1 MKKALVMLLVLAML
15 VPMLLVMPASAEA
28 ATPDKPFYTLGWS
41 EFDEK
46 SYPYLDGL
54 YQINWSALGGS
65 VKLNNVTYGSADF
78 DAQVLKL
85 AQTLKTA
92 MDKRPAGA
100 RYIHTFGPAK
110 VYRMAPENGIFMDY
124 AVDQMVVIMDALMK
138 KYKEI
143 GGQID
148 GIVVDV
154 EFTGTSCYYL
164 FDSPSNEYQNNT
176 LVSNPDLLRDIVKD
190 KRYKTEIRPLLEE
203 WGFIFYDAGDPVK
216 QASYTELFSVT
227 KNAGSKYARSR
238 NVWNTVSRIH
248 LNQYVTKWAYDT
260 AVKYFP
266 DINVNDYQSTD
277 TATWLKMSATTDD
290 GTEMNGGNSIKA
302 GNTSTYSWYYGQ
314 PNANM
319 YDGIKTYTGYNGAYL
334 PKEPFTQ
341 LLYYVNFGR
350 YIYESTDTHKIA
362 PWITYYDYGDT
373 DASEAHL
380 ISNTPYYTEQLYH
393 LGMLDPQPFLGYCY
407 VGDGIFKD
415 GRENSTH
422 YKEIQQVMNE
432 AMAEL
437 TRVAGYSDR
446 KPLVSTMDWNS
457 QYILSGMYTGG
468 RNLWRI
474 TPNTNAITM
483 GEFLV
488 DKEVPTFYVD
498 GKTVTFPGGKIIEDS
513 TISIVGSSGY
523 WVETAKD
530 VVPVVTTE
538 AEHYEFYP
546 SFQYDFEEYASG
558 AFDYNTSKPK
568 NAWGFTWSAAGDVKG
583 QSNILNIDGNNKLA
597 IIGNSKNWVKELPT
611 NVTAGDS
618 FAEDQTWELTVTVPE
633 GLSADA
639 QIDILTYNG
648 NKQDLTDGG
657 FMIKGYKLYYATGKH
672 DADGNPIYEEMME
685 VKGGSTYGFKRIMN
699 FHHENAFYCT
709 YAVTTGS
716 GRTLKSVE
724 QIPCP
729 SFNYITQI
737 GFGVTGADKAVYV
750 DDFKVFLCGVTADFS
765 VYDKR
770 TGQDA
775 EIGALRDRSTAYRL
789 SWLNASGE
797 DHTATIKADIT
808 EGGKTTTTTLH
819 EVAIEPGKDGIITGF
834 VDLKEGQTVKVY
846 METSV
851 VTPVNPFEAPEEAG
865 PLVDATFTEGGIKEV
880 PDALKAAG
888 LDTVEKIKA
897 ALEGKLLEA
906 DSNVEAFIHYTV
918 EIKKEDIPKHGKM
931 TVIMPYPEGTDA
943 NYTFYAAQLFT
954 TDDYN
959 KELGSVEIA
968 NVANTAGGIQFT
980 VYGASPI
987 AIGWIAPE
995 EVEVDDGL
1003 IPMPPTDSRPAPT
1016 AVKVQRPTEAPE
1028 TEETEEPTE
1037 ETEYIEDTEPTEEP
1051 TEAPT
1056 ETTAP
1061 AVVEDE
1067 GEVNIWLIVV
1077 IAVVVLAGAGAA
1089 VFFLLKKKKVAAPAA
1104 EEIEDIEESAEE
1116 KTEE

>member
-1 MKKALVMLLVLAML
+1 M
-15 VPMLLVMPASAEA
+15 
-28 ATPDKPFYTLGWS
+28 
-41 EFDEK
+41 
-46 SYPYLDGL
+46 
-54 YQINWSALGGS
+54 
-65 VKLNNVTYGSADF
+65 
-78 DAQVLKL
+78 
-85 AQTLKTA
+85 
-92 MDKRPAGA
+92 
-100 RYIHTFGPAK
+100 
-110 VYRMAPENGIFMDY
+110 
-124 AVDQMVVIMDALMK
+124 
-138 KYKEI
+138 
-143 GGQID
+143 
-148 GIVVDV
+148 
-154 EFTGTSCYYL
+154 
-164 FDSPSNEYQNNT
+164 
-176 LVSNPDLLRDIVKD
+176 
-190 KRYKTEIRPLLEE
+190 
-203 WGFIFYDAGDPVK
+203 K

-266 DINVNDYQSTD
+266 NINVNDYQSAD
-277 TATWLKMSATTDD
+277 TATWLKM
-290 GTEMNGGNSIKA
+290 
-302 GNTSTYSWYYGQ
+302 
-314 PNANM
+314 
-319 YDGIKTYTGYNGAYL
+319 
-334 PKEPFTQ
+334 
-341 LLYYVNFGR
+341 
-350 YIYESTDTHKIA
+350 
-362 PWITYYDYGDT
+362 
-373 DASEAHL
+373 
-380 ISNTPYYTEQLYH
+380 
-393 LGMLDPQPFLGYCY
+393 
-407 VGDGIFKD
+407 
-415 GRENSTH
+415 
-422 YKEIQQVMNE
+422 
-432 AMAEL
+432 
-437 TRVAGYSDR
+437 TRVAGFSDR

-457 QYILSGMYTGG
+457 QYILSGMYANG
-468 RNLWRI
+468 RNIWRI

-546 SFQYDFEEYASG
+546 SFLYDFEEYASG

-672 DADGNPIYEEMME
+672 DA
-685 VKGGSTYGFKRIMN
+685 
-699 FHHENAFYCT
+699 
-709 YAVTTGS
+709 
-716 GRTLKSVE
+716 
-724 QIPCP
+724 
-729 SFNYITQI
+729 
-737 GFGVTGADKAVYV
+737 
-750 DDFKVFLCGVTADFS
+750 
-765 VYDKR
+765 
-770 TGQDA
+770 
-775 EIGALRDRSTAYRL
+775 
-789 SWLNASGE
+789 
-797 DHTATIKADIT
+797 
-808 EGGKTTTTTLH
+808 
-819 EVAIEPGKDGIITGF
+819 
-834 VDLKEGQTVKVY
+834 
-846 METSV
+846 
-851 VTPVNPFEAPEEAG
+851 
-865 PLVDATFTEGGIKEV
+865 
-880 PDALKAAG
+880 
-888 LDTVEKIKA
+888 
-897 ALEGKLLEA
+897 
-906 DSNVEAFIHYTV
+906 
-918 EIKKEDIPKHGKM
+918 
-931 TVIMPYPEGTDA
+931 

-954 TDDYN
+954 TDDYS
-959 KELGSVEIA
+959 KQIGSVEIA
-968 NVANTAGGIQFT
+968 NVANTAEGIQFE
-980 VYGASPI
+980 VYGVSPI

-1067 GEVNIWLIVV
+1067 GGVNIWLIVV

>member
-15 VPMLLVMPASAEA
+15 VPMLLVMPASAET

-54 YQINWSALGGS
+54 YQINWTAFGGN
-65 VKLNNVTYGSADF
+65 VKLNNVVYGSADF
-78 DAQVLKL
+78 DAQIDQL
-85 AQTLKTA
+85 AQTLKKA

-124 AVDQMVVIMDALMK
+124 AVEQMVVIMDALMK

-164 FDSPSNEYQNNT
+164 FDMPSNEFQDNT
-176 LVSNPDLLRDIVKD
+176 LVSNPDLLREIVKD

-248 LNQYVTKWAYDT
+248 LNQYVTEWAYDT

-266 DINVNDYQSTD
+266 DINVNDYQSAD
-277 TATWLKMSATTDD
+277 TATWLKMTATTDD

-314 PNANM
+314 PSYSSNS
-319 YDGIKTYTGYNGAYL
+319 TYTGYNAAYM
-334 PKEPFTQ
+334 PQESYTQ

-350 YIYESTDTHKIA
+350 YLYESTDTKKIA

-373 DASEAHL
+373 SNTKSSYR

-415 GRENSTH
+415 GRENSAH
-422 YKEIQQVMNE
+422 YKEIQQVMND

-446 KPLVSTMDWNS
+446 KPIQLPMEWNS
-457 QYILSGMYTGG
+457 QYILSGMYAGG
-468 RNLWRI
+468 RNIWRI
-474 TPNTNAITM
+474 TPNTNVITLGAFKTS
-483 GEFLV
+483 GE
-488 DKEVPTFYVD
+488 KEDPTFSVA
-498 GKTVTFPGGKIIEDS
+498 GKTVTFPKGTIIADNA
-513 TISIVGSSGY
+513 ISIVGSSGY
-523 WVETAKD
+523 WVETPKD
-530 VVPVVTTE
+530 VMPVVTTE
-538 AEHYEFYP
+538 AEHFEFFP
-546 SFQYDFEEYASG
+546 SMLYDFEEYASG

-583 QSNILNIDGNNKLA
+583 QSNIVNIDANNKLA
-597 IIGNSKNWVKELPT
+597 IIGNSKNWVKDLPS
-611 NVTAGDS
+611 NITAGDS
-618 FAEDQTWELTVTVPE
+618 FAEDQTWELKVTIPK
-633 GLSADA
+633 GLSKDA

-657 FMIKGYKLYYATGKH
+657 FMVKGGKLYYATGKH
-672 DADGNPIYEEMME
+672 DAEGNPLYEELMDVDE
-685 VKGGSTYGFKRIMN
+685 DTTYGFKRVMN
-699 FHHENAFYCT
+699 FHHKDSFYCT
-709 YAVTTGS
+709 YAVTSGS

-724 QIPCP
+724 EIPCP
-729 SFNYITQI
+729 SFNYITEI
-737 GFGVTGADKAVYV
+737 GFAVTGADKAVYV
-750 DDFKVFLCGVTADFS
+750 DDFKIYLCGVTADFS
-765 VYDKR
+765 IYDKR

-775 EIGALRDRSTAYRL
+775 EVGALRDRSTAYRL
-789 SWLNASGE
+789 SWLNATYDE
-797 DHTATIKADIT
+797 HTATIKADIT
-808 EGGKTTTTTLH
+808 EGGKTTTTVLH
-819 EVAIEPGKDGIITGF
+819 EVTLTPGRDGIITGF
-834 VDLKEGQTVKVY
+834 VDVKEGQTVKVY
-846 METSV
+846 LETTV
-851 VTPVNPFEAPEEAG
+851 ETPVNPFAAPEEAG
-865 PLVDATFTEGGIKEV
+865 PLVDATFTEGSIKEV

-888 LDTVEKIKA
+888 LDTVEKIKE
-897 ALEGKLLEA
+897 ALEGKVL
-906 DSNVEAFIHYTV
+906 DSGAEVHGFIHYTV
-918 EIKKEDIPKHGKM
+918 DVKKEDIPKHGKM
-931 TVIMPYPEGTDA
+931 TVIMPYPAGTDA
-943 NYTFYAAQLFT
+943 NYTFVVGQLFA
-954 TDDYN
+954 TDDYG
-959 KELGSVEIA
+959 KEIGSVEVIKT
-968 NVANTAGGIQFT
+968 ANTSEGIQFEVFGT
-980 VYGASPI
+980 SPI
-987 AIGWIAPE
+987 VLGWTAPE
-995 EVEVDDGL
+995 EVEEGL

-1028 TEETEEPTE
+1028 VEETEEPTE
-1037 ETEYIEDTEPTEEP
+1037 ETEYIEETEAPTEE

-1061 AVVEDE
+1061 VVEEE
-1067 GEVNIWLIVV
+1067 GGMNIWLIVA
-1077 IAVVVLAGAGAA
+1077 IAVVVLAGAGVA
-1089 VFFLLKKKKVAAPAA
+1089 VFFLLKKKPTAPPQQG
-1104 EEIEDIEESAEE
+1104 
-1116 KTEE
+1116 